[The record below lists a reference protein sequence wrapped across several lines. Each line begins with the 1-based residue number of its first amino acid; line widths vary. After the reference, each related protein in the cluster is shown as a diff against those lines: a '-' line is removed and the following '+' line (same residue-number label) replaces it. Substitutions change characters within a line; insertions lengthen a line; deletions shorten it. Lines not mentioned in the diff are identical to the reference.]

1 MSVTNKLNEIVNI
14 IKNKYLIYIEI
25 INYSTNYNII
35 MRFYSGRIEFKEH
48 KNDIDELVRYNI
60 KDIKEKDIDEIVD
73 DISNKI
79 DKLILDYFKQ

>member
-1 MSVTNKLNEIVNI
+1 
-14 IKNKYLIYIEI
+14 
-25 INYSTNYNII
+25 

-60 KDIKEKDIDEIVD
+60 KDIKEKEIDEIVE

-79 DKLILDYFKQ
+79 DKLILSYFKL